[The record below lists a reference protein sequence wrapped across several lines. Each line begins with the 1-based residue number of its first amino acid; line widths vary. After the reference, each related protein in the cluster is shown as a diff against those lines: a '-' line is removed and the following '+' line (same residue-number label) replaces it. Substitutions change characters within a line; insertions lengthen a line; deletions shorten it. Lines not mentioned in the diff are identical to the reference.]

1 MEQNRFIKVSYRML
15 TSTAASH
22 KLLYETE
29 EGKPIGFVTGMGLM
43 VDGFEEHLCPL
54 AAGEQFD
61 FTLQPAEAFG
71 ERDEDLVRAVPRKI
85 FEIDGKFDDQ
95 HIFPGAEV
103 PLMDSDGNHFMGTI
117 VEIKDTE
124 VTVDLNSPLAGKVLQ
139 FTGTVFENR
148 EATLQE
154 MEQTAKILSGE
165 CGCSGGCGGCGGGCG
180 EGNCGG
186 GCGEGNCGCGE

>member
-1 MEQNRFIKVSYRML
+1 MEQNRYIKVAYRML

-22 KLLYETE
+22 KLLYETD
-29 EGKPIGFVTGMGLM
+29 PAQPVGFVAGMGLM
-43 VDGFEEHLCPL
+43 VDGFEQHLCKL
-54 AAGEQFD
+54 SAGEQFD

-71 ERDEDLVRAVPRKI
+71 ERDEDLVRAVPRKL
-85 FEIDGKFDDQ
+85 FEINGKFDDE

-103 PLMDSDGNHFMGTI
+103 PLMDSEGNHFMGTI
-117 VEIKDTE
+117 VSINDSE

-154 MEQTAKILSGE
+154 IEHTAKILSGE
-165 CGCSGGCGGCGGGCG
+165 CSGCGGGCG
-180 EGNCGG
+180 SCGEG
-186 GCGEGNCGCGE
+186 GCGEGGCGSCGGGC